1 MKLLGS
7 MLLLFAVC
15 TIALDGLG
23 HESALLALM
32 DRWGVDAGRIIRVAI
47 GVCGI
52 GLLCLRRSPSVE
64 VRRAP
69 RSMRAWSENKSD
81 PMAELHNRWAA

>member
-7 MLLLFAVC
+7 ILLCFAIC

-23 HESALLALM
+23 HDSALLALM
-32 DRWGVDAGRIIRVAI
+32 DRWGVDAGRIIRAAI
-47 GVCGI
+47 AVCGI
-52 GLLCLRRSPSVE
+52 GLLCARRKRPTE
-64 VRRAP
+64 VRIAK
-69 RSMRAWSENKSD
+69 RSRRAWSENTAD